1 MNDKVVII
9 KNKEQMN
16 ELIEIKIETKEG
28 VNFVSS
34 RVIAYQL
41 GKRHADVVNQISKIS
56 NNENVRGYFVLSSY
70 VHNGNNYNEYLLTKD
85 GFTLY
90 MFNIQG
96 YNEFKMAY
104 INRFN
109 EMEKA
114 LKEMQ
119 PKLPQTYKEALK
131 ELLVQVE
138 ENERLQIENK
148 DMKPKAEYFDEVID
162 RNGLTNFRDTAKLFG
177 VYEKSLIF
185 FLIDKKYIY
194 RDQKG
199 KLKTVAKHMGT
210 YFELKEWAKG
220 EKAGTQT
227 LITAKGRDHFF
238 KLINK
243 IKL

>member
-1 MNDKVVII
+1 
-9 KNKEQMN
+9 MN
-16 ELIEIKIETKEG
+16 ELIKIKIETKEG

-34 RVIAYQL
+34 RVIANEL
-41 GKRHADVVNQISKIS
+41 GKEHKHVLEGIRKIGQNLDPS
-56 NNENVRGYFVLSSY
+56 NFIESSY
-70 VHNGNNYNEYLLTKD
+70 IDSYGRSKVEYLLTKD

-109 EMEKA
+109 EMERA

-162 RNGLTNFRDTAKLFG
+162 RNGLTNFRDAAKLFG
-177 VYEKSLIF
+177 VSEKSLIF

-194 RDQKG
+194 RDRKG
-199 KLKTVAKHMGT
+199 KLKPVAKHVGSF
-210 YFELKEWAKG
+210 FELKEWANG

-227 LITAKGRDHFF
+227 LVTAKGRDHFL
-238 KLINK
+238 KLINN